1 MKGVLT
7 EVAEWIAAIFIMVL
21 IIFSYEELKER
32 YMSDTIEHYKNITR
46 VEVIGKG
53 GRVFTEYNAHSIDIS
68 FQDEGRT
75 LKVFLNYKEEEE

>member
-1 MKGVLT
+1 MT
-7 EVAEWIAAIFIMVL
+7 
-21 IIFSYEELKER
+21 
-32 YMSDTIEHYKNITR
+32 DTIEHYKNITR

-75 LKVFLNYKEEEE
+75 LKVFLNYKEEEEE